1 MEKIILSNEIINA
14 IHEVGN
20 LIKNDNR
27 YSAIQNTA
35 EAYSDNTEI
44 SKLLEEYS
52 ALQGALSVEYSK
64 EELDDKAVKP
74 LQERLNAIYETVSNH
89 PVYVAYKE
97 ASDDYE
103 ELTKAVYEELEFAV
117 TGKRPSDECT
127 HDCSTCG
134 GCH

>member
-1 MEKIILSNEIINA
+1 MENKILSNELTNA
-14 IHEVGN
+14 IHAVGDM
-20 LIKNDNR
+20 IKSDPR
-27 YSAIQNTA
+27 HSAVQKASDDYANSA
-35 EAYSDNTEI
+35 EL

-52 ALQGALSVEYSK
+52 ALQGALSVEYEK

-74 LQERLNAIYETVSNH
+74 LQDRMNDIYNTVSNH
-89 PVYVAYKE
+89 PVYVAFKE

-103 ELTKAVYEELEFAV
+103 EFTSAVYEELEFAV
-117 TGKRPSDECT
+117 TGHRHSDECT